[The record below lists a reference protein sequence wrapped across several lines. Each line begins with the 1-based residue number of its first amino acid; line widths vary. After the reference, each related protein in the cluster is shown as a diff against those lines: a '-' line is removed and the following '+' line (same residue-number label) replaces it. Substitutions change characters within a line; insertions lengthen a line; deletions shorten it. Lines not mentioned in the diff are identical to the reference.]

1 MNCIKSSSN
10 KICKSATTINKNST
24 KNYLLLK
31 SKLRNLWSSYFNIR
45 YLNVFGRENNGE
57 VYKYSFNDWKHPS
70 SPLFF
75 QETKFNDLFE
85 FASKAKLLSA
95 SLLTVDVVEVS
106 ASIDCYKEGYP
117 FTVRLFLYY

>member
-1 MNCIKSSSN
+1 MNCIKSSCN
-10 KICKSATTINKNST
+10 TICKSSKTSNINSS

-31 SKLRNLWSSYFNIR
+31 SKLRSLWSSYFNFR
-45 YLNVFGRENNGE
+45 YLNVFSRVNNGE

-95 SLLTVDVVEVS
+95 SFLAVDVVEVS
-106 ASIDCYKEGYP
+106 ASIDNYKEGYP
-117 FTVRLFLYY
+117 FTVRLFL